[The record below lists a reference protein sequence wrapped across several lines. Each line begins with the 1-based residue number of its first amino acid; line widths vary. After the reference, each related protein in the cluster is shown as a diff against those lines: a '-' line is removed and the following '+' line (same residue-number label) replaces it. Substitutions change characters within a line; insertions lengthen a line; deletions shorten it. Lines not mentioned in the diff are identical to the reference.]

1 MNQENGG
8 FFSQNVTDVLH
19 RPVLKK
25 KLCFRCLTSSKECVH
40 ICNFLK
46 MLE

>member
-25 KLCFRCLTSSKECVH
+25 NYVLGV
-40 ICNFLK
+40 
-46 MLE
+46 